1 MAYFNSFLKN
11 LEVTRNTNPA
21 MNNHLL
27 QTVNQYSQNNNLNSN
42 QNIDVKKLKQAL
54 PQLDDNKLQRLVAQ
68 ARLQGVSEQDIE
80 AGLQIIQQLKFS
92 S

>member
-11 LEVTRNTNPA
+11 IEFPRNPNPT
-21 MNNHLL
+21 MNNPLL
-27 QTVNQYSQNNNLNSN
+27 QTVNQYSQNYNTNSN
-42 QNIDVKKLKQAL
+42 QNIDIKKLKQAL

>member
-11 LEVTRNTNPA
+11 IEFPRNSNPT
-21 MNNHLL
+21 MNNPLL
-27 QTVNQYSQNNNLNSN
+27 QTVNQYSQNYNTNSN
-42 QNIDVKKLKQAL
+42 QNIDIKKLKQAL